1 MKKIILSLMVFSF
14 LWQLSAQ
21 TVISYHEHFYD
32 KRMKWSEFNNKEIGF
47 AELVPEGRL
56 YYVESSNEKMIK
68 GEYDLKLDTKHDF
81 IYSYS
86 YLSETDALI
95 GLSSSSAKISF
106 ELSIDKAKFRI
117 NYTKNG
123 ELKYGSWKKLGKQI
137 FNVEYEM
144 PSLKIIHKNNTF
156 YFYYLGVLMSE
167 LKDDHFEKP
176 KSFDKLI
183 IGSSSIVEVADVF
196 IQGYVYLDKGQQ
208 FLNGVGIPEEELA
221 KKKFYSL
228 NEISSNDEEEN
239 LKVYKLKIDQSWDK
253 NSLPEEVFN
262 CCNLQ
267 QVEIDGTEGKDY
279 TKIFGQLA
287 NFQYLSRLDLNIGK
301 LPLTIG
307 KLKNIQTLNMENIA
321 IDSDVLPEIF
331 KLSKLD
337 SLDLSNNGSDDEFKL
352 EQLKNI
358 GNLQQLKYLKLEH
371 NDLGAM
377 PEGIFKLSKLEYL
390 NLSGNKLKEL
400 PKEIGKLAKLKE
412 LDLSYNFEISSLPPE
427 IGNLKALEFFN
438 ISGNIDNMWFSTLTE
453 IPKEMGKLS
462 NLKGL
467 NFGLCE
473 VKHVPEELA
482 NLKNLEYFTI
492 QGRFS
497 KEEVEKLNK
506 LFSYVTELVI
516 IENEYIKF

>member
-1 MKKIILSLMVFSF
+1 MVFSF

-117 NYTKNG
+117 NYTKKG

-262 CCNLQ
+262 CYNLQ
-267 QVEIDGTEGKDY
+267 QVEIDGRDKGDY
-279 TKIFGQLA
+279 AKIIEQLQE
-287 NFQYLSRLDLNIGK
+287 FQYLQVLEVLIDSV
-301 LPLTIG
+301 PETIG
-307 KLKNIQTLNMENIA
+307 SLKNLRKLVAANWTPISKAALGQICT
-321 IDSDVLPEIF
+321 
-331 KLSKLD
+331 LSKL
-337 SLDLSNNGSDDEFKL
+337 SYLDIGTDEPYGYIAI
-352 EQLKNI
+352 EGLKNI
-358 GNLQQLKYLKLEH
+358 GNL
-371 NDLGAM
+371 
-377 PEGIFKLSKLEYL
+377 SKLEYL
-390 NLSGNKLKEL
+390 DLSFNNLATIPEGIYKLTNLKSLDIGGNNLGTIPESISALKKLEYLYVNDNFSGTVPPSVFTLTNLKHLDLTRNSLTSLPESFYKLK
-400 PKEIGKLAKLKE
+400 KLE
-412 LDLSYNFEISSLPPE
+412 VLDLYGNDFTKEEISKIKSRFT
-427 IGNLKALEFFN
+427 NLK
-438 ISGNIDNMWFSTLTE
+438 IDE
-453 IPKEMGKLS
+453 
-462 NLKGL
+462 
-467 NFGLCE
+467 
-473 VKHVPEELA
+473 
-482 NLKNLEYFTI
+482 
-492 QGRFS
+492 
-497 KEEVEKLNK
+497 
-506 LFSYVTELVI
+506 
-516 IENEYIKF
+516 